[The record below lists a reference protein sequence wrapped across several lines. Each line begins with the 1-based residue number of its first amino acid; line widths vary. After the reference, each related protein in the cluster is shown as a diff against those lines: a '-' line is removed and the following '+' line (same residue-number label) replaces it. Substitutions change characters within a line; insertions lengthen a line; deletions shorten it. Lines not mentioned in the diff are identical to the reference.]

1 MNRKQK
7 SEIKRL
13 KNKIASCIT
22 DKHIAKASNKL
33 LKHKYKKTKR
43 NS

>member
-7 SEIKRL
+7 SEIKKL

-22 DKHIAKASNKL
+22 DKHIAKAQVKL
-33 LKHKYKKTKR
+33 LKHKYKKNKK
-43 NS
+43 